1 MTRSHQTK
9 VALWCSSK
17 VSVVVDRILDF
28 DMHVIWRPLGW
39 TRRYSHELAVGICMR
54 SINKNS
60 VCGSTPISPTDA
72 RLCPLLT
79 VFANTAQ
86 SEHPLSTNAFQK
98 KSPWA
103 LWQSDI
109 RPCPCLHILF
119 SLQMLS
125 CIEQCLVT
133 KAVSKLS
140 HCITPVM
147 ENCDLQTKEVTA
159 ACIRRS
165 KLFPMLHMFLTGA
178 PRPQTPGFSSW
189 N

>member
-98 KSPWA
+98 KSLGA
-103 LWQSDI
+103 LAIWYPSL
-109 RPCPCLHILF
+109 PMFAHPLFTANAVMHWTMFSNKSCVKTVTLHH
-119 SLQMLS
+119 SGHG
-125 CIEQCLVT
+125 
-133 KAVSKLS
+133 KLWLADQGS
-140 HCITPVM
+140 YCSM
-147 ENCDLQTKEVTA
+147 Y
-159 ACIRRS
+159 
-165 KLFPMLHMFLTGA
+165 
-178 PRPQTPGFSSW
+178 PQK
-189 N
+189 